1 MTHSGNGGTD
11 RREDSSRRGVEIGWR
26 QGATTHSGNGG
37 TDRREDSSRRGL
49 DRLEAR
55 RDDGQGGKSG
65 QSSTGRVQFAAARVG
80 ALLGVDESA
89 AAAERQ
95 PRARPARQQVDG
107 AGERVRRARARPGR
121 AWERVRRAW
130 ARPGRAGERVRRA
143 WARPGRAWERVR
155 RAWARPGRVVLHV
168 EHLLAVDAVRRPTEQ
183 SLRRTIADVRPS
195 S

>member
-1 MTHSGNGGTD
+1 MTAAAVPAAARGT
-11 RREDSSRRGVEIGWR
+11 
-26 QGATTHSGNGG
+26 ATARCQRPVT
-37 TDRREDSSRRGL
+37 T
-49 DRLEAR
+49 EAR

-107 AGERVRRARARPGR
+107 AGERVRRPWARPRR
-121 AWERVRRAW
+121 AAERVRRA
-130 ARPGRAGERVRRA
+130 G
-143 WARPGRAWERVR
+143 
-155 RAWARPGRVVLHV
+155 ARPGRVVLHV